1 LGLGGVSHGRS
12 WIAAADHVGVVRLS
26 QLMTDS
32 ARVFVLQIGCDRW
45 IRS

>member
-1 LGLGGVSHGRS
+1 
-12 WIAAADHVGVVRLS
+12 VVRLS